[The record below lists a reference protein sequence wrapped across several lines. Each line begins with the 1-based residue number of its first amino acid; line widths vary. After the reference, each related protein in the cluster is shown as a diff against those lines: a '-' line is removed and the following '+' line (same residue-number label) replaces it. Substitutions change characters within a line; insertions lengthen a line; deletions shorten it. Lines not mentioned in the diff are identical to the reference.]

1 MKHIIALIAASI
13 LFAQCSPNI
22 ETYPTTT
29 YDTLGVSWMC
39 MERDNVTYYF
49 QGRGVKAASI
59 YSDLHEDAYNK
70 LQPVFNAKL
79 PRKLSYFVWMDW
91 QQAKLIF
98 NPAEWA
104 AGFALEQSCACHV
117 RADINRAHELV
128 HILSYWANGQKRETY
143 SRLVC
148 EGVAVAFDLEDH
160 DRTARAKK
168 ALEGKS
174 FSSIK
179 DFWVDR
185 AHDIDPDVFY
195 PVSGAFM
202 EFIYNKNQPEKFS
215 RLLRNQR
222 MEEAEEIYGKDLL
235 HVWMAEFDRH
245 IGL

>member
-1 MKHIIALIAASI
+1 MKHIITLIAASI
-13 LFAQCSPNI
+13 LFAQCTPNI
-22 ETYPTTT
+22 ETYPTTF

-39 MERDNVTYYF
+39 MERDNITYYF
-49 QGRGVKAASI
+49 QGRGVKGASI
-59 YSDLHEDAYNK
+59 YSNLHEDAYNS

-79 PRKLSYFVWMDW
+79 PGKLRYFVWTDW

-98 NPAEWA
+98 NPPEWA
-104 AGFALEQSCACHV
+104 GGFALEQSCACHV

-128 HILSYWANGQKRETY
+128 HILSYWANGQQRETY

-148 EGVAVAFDLEDH
+148 EGVAVASDMEDY
-160 DRTARAKK
+160 DKTERAKK

-179 DFWVDR
+179 DFWGNNAR
-185 AHDIDPDVFY
+185 DIDPDVFY

-202 EFIYNKNQPEKFS
+202 EFMYKKNQPEKFF

-222 MEEAEEIYGKDLL
+222 MEEAEEIYGKDQL
-235 HVWMAEFDRH
+235 HMWMAEFDRH